1 MRCDT
6 SLVGSPCTNCRLD
19 DHVCTLRNSSARRP
33 KKRIQALS
41 TASPLVPSA
50 ALVSS
55 VPVAAEAPPELHPW
69 GTNVEKDDNIS
80 LSRSPASNLV
90 LDSSYG
96 LFPGQNSSCLPTEEH
111 LSPFISRPFTIP
123 PVLNSFSPFTQELA
137 FNTSVTFSYYRFLEV
152 KELAK
157 LVPGDVR
164 YLESKGCLHVPSR
177 PHLDQFIRHYFLY
190 VHPCTPILDEGH
202 FWDIY
207 LSLRGN
213 KNETETIS
221 LLLFQAMLFAATSF
235 VPLDVIRACGF
246 RNYYMA
252 REVFHERARLLYNF
266 RTETDSATIAQASLL
281 LSFQSTPHE
290 QQDNTSWLSTAIQYA
305 RADGAH
311 LYYCLP
317 GQTSRQTR
325 EKKRLWWC
333 CVLRDRVIAL
343 GVRRPVQIT
352 PDHFDFSQTGVTEL
366 DFAGEVERSQVYDT
380 DTKSFLARIF
390 IVQCQFAV
398 AVTSMIMV
406 IYPLNGVVIPDLST
420 RTPPSKLHNCIE
432 ESQKEL
438 GKWMEM
444 ARAQLVLG
452 PDDTATPHKS
462 VTLYTNLTYIY
473 YFSAQIARCHYAMYI
488 LNKRQA
494 FITDYT
500 QQLKMTQTELKR
512 GIINVTSNITN
523 LVTLE
528 LIGHLPISVV
538 AYTALPLALLSLDV
552 RFSTTQPQK
561 TRRQHRLDAYVET
574 MKQCRHRFDF
584 VCVVFGVVSKLLH
597 LVDFSQRTTC
607 PSNNAADVNLGMT
620 KTSTSSDADANFRIS
635 RTLSA
640 RPRSWVDL
648 VSTEPQLYFR
658 LSASL
663 DFALSKG
670 KYPSES
676 ELPGWIIDLSPPH
689 APAEEMELPSSAN
702 GVLTMSPEDPT
713 MGSRPLVLEAVY
725 NRSQRCHL
733 DKLTSSPPPTAPRGD
748 RNETDFLDGGIFELG
763 SSTETG
769 SLFDG
774 MDEIVEHNENDDDES
789 PFRFNM
795 VSYLLNM
802 PALGG

>member
-1 MRCDT
+1 
-6 SLVGSPCTNCRLD
+6 
-19 DHVCTLRNSSARRP
+19 
-33 KKRIQALS
+33 
-41 TASPLVPSA
+41 
-50 ALVSS
+50 
-55 VPVAAEAPPELHPW
+55 
-69 GTNVEKDDNIS
+69 
-80 LSRSPASNLV
+80 
-90 LDSSYG
+90 
-96 LFPGQNSSCLPTEEH
+96 
-111 LSPFISRPFTIP
+111 
-123 PVLNSFSPFTQELA
+123 
-137 FNTSVTFSYYRFLEV
+137 TSVTFSYYRFLEV

-473 YFSAQIARCHYAMYI
+473 YF
-488 LNKRQA
+488 
-494 FITDYT
+494 
-500 QQLKMTQTELKR
+500 
-512 GIINVTSNITN
+512 
-523 LVTLE
+523 
-528 LIGHLPISVV
+528 V

-676 ELPGWIIDLSPPH
+676 ELPGWIIDLSP
-689 APAEEMELPSSAN
+689 
-702 GVLTMSPEDPT
+702 
-713 MGSRPLVLEAVY
+713 
-725 NRSQRCHL
+725 
-733 DKLTSSPPPTAPRGD
+733 
-748 RNETDFLDGGIFELG
+748 
-763 SSTETG
+763 
-769 SLFDG
+769 
-774 MDEIVEHNENDDDES
+774 
-789 PFRFNM
+789 
-795 VSYLLNM
+795 
-802 PALGG
+802 